1 VQPILFWTIGVLS
14 LLAALA
20 VVSLPRP
27 QHAVV
32 ALVILMG
39 LDAVELFLLQAP
51 LLAVET
57 IVVASGAVLLVW
69 SVLVRRRRARLGV
82 PGRRR
87 YNVTKLLSF
96 FVVLALGLVL
106 VDVVLQAAE
115 PQPRAGSDVTMV
127 TGALLS
133 LVLLL
138 IAGPVTWWILRRAR
152 SSEEGEQA

>member
-1 VQPILFWTIGVLS
+1 MQPILFWTVGVLS

-32 ALVILMG
+32 ALVALMG
-39 LDAVELFLLQAP
+39 LDAVELLLLQAP

-57 IVVASGAVLLVW
+57 IVVATGAVLLVW

-87 YNVTKLLSF
+87 YNVTKLLAF

-106 VDVVLQAAE
+106 VDVVLHAAE
-115 PQPRAGSDVTMV
+115 PQPRPGPESTMT

-133 LVLLL
+133 LALLL
-138 IAGPVTWWILRRAR
+138 VAAPVSWWMLRRAR
-152 SSEEGEQA
+152 GSEEEKQA